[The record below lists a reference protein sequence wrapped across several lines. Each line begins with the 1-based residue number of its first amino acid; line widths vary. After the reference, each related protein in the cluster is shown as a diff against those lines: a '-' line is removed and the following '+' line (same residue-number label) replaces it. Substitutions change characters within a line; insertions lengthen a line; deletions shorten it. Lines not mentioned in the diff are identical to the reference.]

1 MASAR
6 SSNFL
11 LNAATAGSNAVS
23 GRAIIQLSPS
33 FIFRSFV
40 PLHLRHSFSFIVTLC
55 NKETFMQSPVF
66 VYKCAENTLI
76 EAPLT
81 QVTKLTPNFQI
92 KISSKTP
99 FNG

>member
-1 MASAR
+1 
-6 SSNFL
+6 
-11 LNAATAGSNAVS
+11 
-23 GRAIIQLSPS
+23 
-33 FIFRSFV
+33 
-40 PLHLRHSFSFIVTLC
+40 
-55 NKETFMQSPVF
+55 MQSPVF

-99 FNG
+99 FDG